1 MKYIYILW
9 KSIFNLENGKSPQLK
24 EHTRAKISLVCENK
38 MLTVRQNFL
47 LIGMS
52 EANQDLKLIFQL
64 GGWFTVLHHTELGG
78 WFTVLHH
85 TELGGM
91 VYCTASHRTGT
102 P

>member
-1 MKYIYILW
+1 
-9 KSIFNLENGKSPQLK
+9 
-24 EHTRAKISLVCENK
+24 
-38 MLTVRQNFL
+38 

-78 WFTVLHH
+78 
-85 TELGGM
+85 M

>member
-64 GGWFTVLHHTELGG
+64 GGWFTVLHHTELELHRKMKN
-78 WFTVLHH
+78 FTLKQVMCRSGFL
-85 TELGGM
+85 LL
-91 VYCTASHRTGT
+91 
-102 P
+102 